1 MRSSPVVV
9 GACLLLAIFARTSAE
24 VPRPGLTLTEGPAQT
39 AAQAPGA
46 ATQPQQQ
53 GAGISGNVEHGRYL
67 VEKVAMC
74 VECHSPRD
82 AQGNIIDSR
91 RYLGAPVPFRPP
103 WPNDWA
109 IWAPRNKGL
118 TGYEDEPPAA
128 ERQFERMRILAGRR
142 RDAGRVDRS
151 FLHGP
156 LPHFATR
163 TRARI
168 QSTVVWTTSAGSF
181 GQSQ

>member
-1 MRSSPVVV
+1 MRSSHVVV
-9 GACLLLAIFARTSAE
+9 GAGLLLAIFARTSAE
-24 VPRPGLTLTEGPAQT
+24 VPRPGLTLTEGPAS
-39 AAQAPGA
+39 AAAKA
-46 ATQPQQQ
+46 AGPAAVTQPEQQ
-53 GAGISGNVEHGRYL
+53 GPGISGNVEHGRYL

-118 TGYEDEPPAA
+118 TGYEDDALA
-128 ERQFERMRILAGRR
+128 MRLLTQGSIGRDGTPLR
-142 RDAGRVDRS
+142 SPMPKFYMTPEDARDVIAFMRS
-151 FLHGP
+151 L
-156 LPHFATR
+156 
-163 TRARI
+163 
-168 QSTVVWTTSAGSF
+168 Q
-181 GQSQ
+181 